1 MGEYA
6 GSQNSGATLI
16 KKTYSNLEM
25 LPIPAPWTDAP
36 TCPAWG
42 SMDGFYSLGIQDTQ
56 VLLVL
61 GYSYTVRFY

>member
-1 MGEYA
+1 MGECA

-16 KKTYSNLEM
+16 KKTYSNVEM
-25 LPIPAPWTDAP
+25 LPTPALWADAP

-61 GYSYTVRFY
+61 GYRKHRFF